1 MGRGLCRQG
10 VDVTRQIDTRSID
23 DVTQRVRVLF
33 QNGLRI
39 SDIDVDKP
47 LLDYGLDSIRS
58 AEIII
63 ELERAFAVEISDD
76 DAATMLTAHDVIEFV
91 RTALDRRSGVGA

>member
-1 MGRGLCRQG
+1 MRTAE
-10 VDVTRQIDTRSID
+10 DVTHA
-23 DVTQRVRVLF
+23 VCALF
-33 QNGLRI
+33 RNGLRI

-63 ELERAFAVEISDD
+63 ELERVFAVEISDD
-76 DAATMLTAHDVIEFV
+76 DAATLLTAHDVIEFV
-91 RTALDRRSGVGA
+91 RTELDRRSEVGA